1 MTVEQWLGK
10 DNLLGIDI
18 WMRKYRK
25 GEESFDEWLDRVS
38 GGNKRVK
45 NAIISKKFVPGGR
58 ILSNRGIKDTRVTY
72 SNCFMAGS
80 KVLTID
86 GFKNIED
93 IAIGDMVLSHDEQF
107 HRVNDIMCREY
118 TGDIYCLE
126 SINFMEPIKCTPN
139 HKILTNHGWKRADR
153 ILACSEQIKA
163 QDKIKMAQHHMIKF
177 TPKIVSAL
185 DGFKARDNSKVE
197 VKDGMAQI
205 YTLVN
210 DRGTTTYQHRG
221 NSVRAEWVFDDDF
234 AYFIGRWLGDGS
246 ITARRG
252 YKNPSILQIVFN
264 ATTERDAFERCKS
277 IGENVFGIHASY
289 RETNQNVIA
298 LRFES
303 EIIASWFVN
312 HFGEKCDGKFVPN
325 EYLGCVPMMVGLCD
339 ADGTLDTHGAF
350 RIVLKNRKLIDWLYY
365 TMWMNGI
372 NASPIH
378 SVERQADTYE
388 FRVGVAISN
397 KFLNPLL
404 SKQYSDGRN
413 NLDVRGDFEYAALSS
428 ISISED
434 CHCKVYNLSVE
445 DTHTYNVNG
454 VIVHNCYVIAPPED
468 NIESIF
474 ESRKKLARTYSY
486 GGGCGIDISK
496 LAPAGAKVHNQ
507 AEKTSGAVSFMQGY
521 SQTTEEIGQNGRRGA
536 LMISLDCH
544 HPDLMDFIDIKTKE
558 NSVTKAN
565 ISVRVT
571 DDFMQAVEDNTDWV
585 MSFTRPETGET
596 ITKTAKARD
605 IFDKLCENNWNWAE
619 PGILFWDNIEEY
631 NLLSNNPDF
640 EYAGT
645 NPCAEEPLPAG
656 GSCLLGSINLSAFV
670 DDCGDF
676 MYDDFYE
683 TVDTGIRYLN
693 EVLDEGL
700 PLHPL
705 QEQRDSVRD
714 WRQVG
719 LGVCGVADML
729 IKMHL
734 RYDSDEAIEHCR
746 DISIAMANH
755 AMYVSANLA
764 CEKGPYPKYTKGT
777 ITTPFFRA
785 NADTLTKNMVENYGL
800 RNSQLLT
807 IAPTGTISTMLGISG
822 GIEPIFAKS
831 YKRKTESLHETTQY
845 YDVLTPI
852 YQKYADEH
860 GLTVNDKFPDWFVDS
875 SEIDYNKR
883 VAMQA
888 AWQKGIDASISST
901 VNLPNE
907 ATIDDVKNIYMS
919 AWKNGLKGITIYRS
933 GCKREGV
940 LIVEDKNKEEIQTEE
955 SIPRGAIMN
964 CSDDLVGK
972 KRKLTTGCG
981 SLHVLAFF
989 DPYNGDL
996 QEVYFNKGS
1005 TGGCANFMT
1014 GLSRTVSLLCRA
1026 GVDIAT
1032 IKDQLDS
1039 SGVCPSYAARTATKH
1054 DTSKGSC
1061 CPMAIGNA
1069 LMDMYKEMQ
1078 EDVDDDY
1085 DEDYKS
1091 YVMSQEK
1098 LNSIKLGVC
1107 PECGEPMTHEGG
1119 CDICKSCG
1127 YSHCG

>member
-1 MTVEQWLGK
+1 MTIEQWLGK

-18 WMRKYRK
+18 WLRKYRK

-38 GGNKRVK
+38 NGNKKVK
-45 NAIISKKFVPGGR
+45 KAIIDKKFIPGGR
-58 ILSNRGIKDTRVTY
+58 ILSNRGVKDTRVTY
-72 SNCFMAGS
+72 SNC
-80 KVLTID
+80 
-86 GFKNIED
+86 
-93 IAIGDMVLSHDEQF
+93 
-107 HRVNDIMCREY
+107 
-118 TGDIYCLE
+118 
-126 SINFMEPIKCTPN
+126 
-139 HKILTNHGWKRADR
+139 
-153 ILACSEQIKA
+153 
-163 QDKIKMAQHHMIKF
+163 
-177 TPKIVSAL
+177 
-185 DGFKARDNSKVE
+185 
-197 VKDGMAQI
+197 
-205 YTLVN
+205 
-210 DRGTTTYQHRG
+210 
-221 NSVRAEWVFDDDF
+221 
-234 AYFIGRWLGDGS
+234 
-246 ITARRG
+246 
-252 YKNPSILQIVFN
+252 
-264 ATTERDAFERCKS
+264 
-277 IGENVFGIHASY
+277 
-289 RETNQNVIA
+289 
-298 LRFES
+298 
-303 EIIASWFVN
+303 
-312 HFGEKCDGKFVPN
+312 
-325 EYLGCVPMMVGLCD
+325 
-339 ADGTLDTHGAF
+339 
-350 RIVLKNRKLIDWLYY
+350 
-365 TMWMNGI
+365 
-372 NASPIH
+372 
-378 SVERQADTYE
+378 
-388 FRVGVAISN
+388 
-397 KFLNPLL
+397 
-404 SKQYSDGRN
+404 
-413 NLDVRGDFEYAALSS
+413 
-428 ISISED
+428 
-434 CHCKVYNLSVE
+434 
-445 DTHTYNVNG
+445 
-454 VIVHNCYVIAPPED
+454 YVVAPPED
-468 NIESIF
+468 SIESIY

-486 GGGCGIDISK
+486 GGGCGIDLSK

-507 AEKTSGAVSFMQGY
+507 AEKTSGAVSFMEGY

-544 HPDLMDFIDIKTKE
+544 HPDLLDFIDIKTKDG
-558 NSVTKAN
+558 SVTKAN

-571 DDFMQAVEDNTDWV
+571 DDFMQAVENDDDWV
-585 MSFTRPETGET
+585 MSFTREETGET

-605 IFDKLCENNWNWAE
+605 IFNKLCENNWNWAE
-619 PGILFWDNIEEY
+619 PGILFWNTIEDY

-656 GSCLLGSINLSAFV
+656 GSCLLASINLSAFV

-676 MYDDFYE
+676 MYDDFY
-683 TVDTGIRYLN
+683 DTIDVGIRYLN

-719 LGVCGVADML
+719 LGVMGVADML

-746 DISIAMANH
+746 DISMAMANH
-755 AMYVSANLA
+755 AMYISSNLA
-764 CEKGPYPKYTKGT
+764 CEKGPYPKYTNT
-777 ITTPFFRA
+777 TLDTPFFRA

-860 GLTVNDKFPDWFVDS
+860 NLTVNDKFPDWFVDS

-888 AWQKGIDASISST
+888 AWQAGIDASISST

-919 AWKNGLKGITIYRS
+919 AWENGLKGITIYRS

-940 LIVEDKNKEEIQTEE
+940 LVVEDNNNQTNFKTEKE
-955 SIPRGAIMN
+955 IPRGTIMN

-972 KRKLTTGCG
+972 KRKLITGCG

-989 DPYNGDL
+989 DSDDGSL
-996 QEVYFNKGS
+996 QEVYFNRGS
-1005 TGGCANFMT
+1005 TGGCSNFMT
-1014 GLSRTVSLLCRA
+1014 GLSRTISLLCRA
-1026 GVDIAT
+1026 GVDIET

-1039 SGVCPSYAARTATKH
+1039 TGVCPSYATRSATKH

-1078 EDVDDDY
+1078 DEVDDDY
-1085 DEDYKS
+1085 DTDYEPHI
-1091 YVMSQEK
+1091 MSQEK
-1098 LNSIKLGVC
+1098 LNSIKLGIC